1 MIVVDTSAVVAVLLV
16 EADSNRY
23 EVALETSLRSCMS
36 ALNVHEAAV
45 VLRRRNGT
53 PSVNVVW
60 QFLSANRIEIIPFD
74 EAAARVAAAAY
85 DRYGKGIDSKAR
97 LNLADC
103 AAYGLAKFLDAP
115 LLFKGQDFVHTDI
128 RACV

>member
-1 MIVVDTSAVVAVLLV
+1 MIVVDCSAILAILFR
-16 EADSNRY
+16 EPERASFMA
-23 EVALETSLRSCMS
+23 ALAQSERSCMS
-36 ALNVHEAAV
+36 AINVYEATV
-45 VLRRRNGT
+45 VLRRRTGI
-53 PSVNVVW
+53 PAIDVIA
-60 QFLSANRIEIIPFD
+60 QFLMRNRIEIVPFD

-85 DRYGKGIDSKAR
+85 DRYGRGIDSKAR